1 MSVIFAILLFSVLI
15 FVHELGH
22 FTAAKL
28 SGVQVNEFSM
38 FMGPAIW
45 KKQVGETLYAI
56 RCIPIGGYCA
66 MEGEDGGSDN
76 PRSFD
81 KAAWWKRLIILAAGA
96 AMNFLIGVVLM
107 VIVVLMVSVCLPGRQ
122 TAVPVIASFEDYAT
136 VNGENGLQA
145 GDRIVEV
152 DGEKLYSY
160 SDFSMILSLNPGDVH
175 DITVRRNGEKVVLKD
190 FLLEKHEVTLENG
203 STGLRYGIN
212 FTLSTPNF
220 WEKLGMAWNQSLD
233 AVRMVRLS
241 LQMLLGG
248 KVGIKD
254 MSGPVGIVS
263 EMSKVAAASD
273 SKVTALLNMLYF
285 GGFIAINLAVMN
297 LLPIPALDGGRI
309 VCLLITVAVEAVTK
323 KKINPKYEG
332 YLHGAGMILLLA
344 LMAIIMF
351 KDVIF
356 LFKR

>member
-1 MSVIFAILLFSVLI
+1 MSVIFAIFLFSVLI

-122 TAVPVIASFEDYAT
+122 TAVPVIAGFEDYAT

-212 FTLSTPNF
+212 FTLTTPNF

-233 AVRMVRLS
+233 TVRMVRLS

-254 MSGPVGIVS
+254 MSSPVGIVS

-309 VCLLITVAVEAVTK
+309 VCLLITVVVEAITK

>member
-107 VIVVLMVSVCLPGRQ
+107 VIVVLMVSVCLPGKQ

-203 STGLRYGIN
+203 STGLRYGMN

-233 AVRMVRLS
+233 TVRMVRLS

-309 VCLLITVAVEAVTK
+309 VCLLITVVVEAVTK

>member
-1 MSVIFAILLFSVLI
+1 MSVIFAIFLFSVLI

-107 VIVVLMVSVCLPGRQ
+107 VIVVLMVSVCLPGKQ

-233 AVRMVRLS
+233 TVRLVRLS

-309 VCLLITVAVEAVTK
+309 VCLLITVVVEAITK